1 MKATISRLFS
11 IGVLFML
18 LSGCGVSKN
27 AHMTNPVHPA
37 PFVKAVSFCNAVT
50 KTQTSYN
57 ISTEKV
63 NNLGKVLSANPA
75 LPKVAANGCN
85 GWWIN
90 FNSKDVVIRKILG
103 VDINKA
109 VAVRINKSYLKAI
122 SQNTQP

>member
-1 MKATISRLFS
+1 MKTTIFRLFS
-11 IGVLFML
+11 IVFLFML

-27 AHMTNPVHPA
+27 VHMTHPVQKH
-37 PFVKAVSFCNAVT
+37 PFVKGVSFCKT

-57 ISTEKV
+57 ISTKKV
-63 NNLGKVLSANPA
+63 NNLGKVLSKNPA
-75 LPKVAANGCN
+75 PPKVAANGCN

-109 VAVRINKSYLKAI
+109 VAVKINKSYLKAI
-122 SQNTQP
+122 SQNTHP